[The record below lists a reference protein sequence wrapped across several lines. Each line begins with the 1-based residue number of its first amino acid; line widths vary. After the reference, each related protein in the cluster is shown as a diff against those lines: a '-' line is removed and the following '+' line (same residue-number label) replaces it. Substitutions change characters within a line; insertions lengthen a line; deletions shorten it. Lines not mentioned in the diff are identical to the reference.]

1 MKSKLEKQKEAE
13 ERAAHR
19 SKMSH
24 KDQIARLDSS
34 FGKDLGATKERA
46 RLKALIEGAK
56 SPKSQKETS
65 EPNPSEKPK
74 KNRKKKNEES

>member
-65 EPNPSEKPK
+65 EPNPTEKPK
-74 KNRKKKNEES
+74 KPRKKKNEES

>member
-46 RLKALIEGAK
+46 RLKALIEGSK
-56 SPKSQKETS
+56 SPKIQKEPS
-65 EPNPSEKPK
+65 ESNSTEKPK
-74 KNRKKKNEES
+74 KPRKKKNEES

>member
-13 ERAAHR
+13 ERATHR

-46 RLKALIEGAK
+46 RLKALIEGVK
-56 SPKSQKETS
+56 KKETS
-65 EPNPSEKPK
+65 EPNPTEKPK
-74 KNRKKKNEES
+74 KTRKKKEETST